1 MCECKY
7 SYESDF
13 GECNVKGQTIKSRNG
28 SNHKGREPS
37 WGRLAGDEGNTRY
50 FSTFVCTDYFYMEAM
65 RDSLAEECRGVE
77 ELKMRK
83 GDVVKVYR
91 VTKGKIQFQFI
102 IAVIYL
108 ILYIRST

>member
-37 WGRLAGDEGNTRY
+37 WG
-50 FSTFVCTDYFYMEAM
+50 
-65 RDSLAEECRGVE
+65 
-77 ELKMRK
+77 
-83 GDVVKVYR
+83 
-91 VTKGKIQFQFI
+91 
-102 IAVIYL
+102 
-108 ILYIRST
+108 